1 MDILNVALF
10 GMSAKEWRDANP
22 ERKGNIRDD
31 ADVSQLVCLANL
43 ETLNALFIQEGL
55 GQKERLQK
63 LNTIAIG
70 QMKILSSEK
79 IKKIGNTK

>member
-1 MDILNVALF
+1 
-10 GMSAKEWRDANP
+10 MSAKMWRDANP
-22 ERKGNIRDD
+22 ERKGNIRDE
-31 ADVSQLVCLANL
+31 ADISQLVCLANL

-79 IKKIGNTK
+79 IKK

>member
-1 MDILNVALF
+1 VDILNVALF

-22 ERKGNIRDD
+22 ERKGNIRDE
-31 ADVSQLVCLANL
+31 ADISQLVCLANL

-79 IKKIGNTK
+79 IKK

>member
-1 MDILNVALF
+1 
-10 GMSAKEWRDANP
+10 MSAKEWRDANP
-22 ERKGNIRDD
+22 ERKGNIRDE
-31 ADVSQLVCLANL
+31 ADISQLVCLANL

-79 IKKIGNTK
+79 IKK

>member
-1 MDILNVALF
+1 M
-10 GMSAKEWRDANP
+10 WRDANP
-22 ERKGNIRDD
+22 ERKGNIRDE
-31 ADVSQLVCLANL
+31 ADISQLVCLANL